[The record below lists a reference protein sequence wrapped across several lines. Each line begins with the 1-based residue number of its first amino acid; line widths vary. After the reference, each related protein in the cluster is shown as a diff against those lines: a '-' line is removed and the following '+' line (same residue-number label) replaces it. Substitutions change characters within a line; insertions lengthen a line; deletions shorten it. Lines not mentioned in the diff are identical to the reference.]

1 MDEKR
6 RNQYF
11 KYHKGDTVT
20 RVFTKDL
27 GRWKKGDIREY
38 PIPTWQQI
46 GRGNDVSLDS
56 FSREIEDAA
65 RNLMTE
71 LPTIS
76 KPISRKVV

>member
-1 MDEKR
+1 M
-6 RNQYF
+6 
-11 KYHKGDTVT
+11 T

-46 GRGNDVSLDS
+46 GRGNKVSLDS

-65 RNLMTE
+65 RTMMVDST
-71 LPTIS
+71 TS
-76 KPISRKVV
+76 QKPISRKVV